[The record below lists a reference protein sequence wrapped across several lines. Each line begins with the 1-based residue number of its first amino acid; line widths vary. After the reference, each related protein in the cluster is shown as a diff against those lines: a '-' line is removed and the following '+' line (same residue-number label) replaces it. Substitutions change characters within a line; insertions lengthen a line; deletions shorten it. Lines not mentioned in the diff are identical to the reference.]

1 VAEGDDDILLHLG
14 TAAAEAS
21 LAEDE
26 YRRNHAERLRVLER
40 SRVFA
45 YRRLNL
51 VRDLVAAVRGTE
63 DGDAAVAA
71 AETVLSR
78 EFGLGRGSEAHRAVL
93 DRFVPVIE
101 ALDLAVN
108 GDEEDRVGIDTVLK
122 ALADFEAW
130 YEARGGSPFLALYDV
145 YVPQTPV
152 VDF

>member
-1 VAEGDDDILLHLG
+1 MAEGNDDILLHLE
-14 TAAAEAS
+14 TAAADAS
-21 LAEDE
+21 RAEDD
-26 YRRNHAERLRVLER
+26 YRLSHAERLRLLER
-40 SRVFA
+40 ERTFA

-71 AETVLSR
+71 AEALLAR
-78 EFGLGRGSEAHRAVL
+78 EFGLGRSSEAHRAVL
-93 DRFVPVIE
+93 DRFARVVE
-101 ALDLAVN
+101 ALDLCVN
-108 GDEEDRVGIDTVLK
+108 GDPEEKVDIDAVLK